1 MTLRPFKNNNDSPSK
16 LVIYIPVKLWRAAG
30 DFPLFGSP
38 SLVSLI
44 QRLLSP
50 LPTFPTFHITRT
62 LRNEDHVKNRNR
74 KTHKTGGRNLSLA
87 IV

>member
-38 SLVSLI
+38 SL
-44 QRLLSP
+44 LSP

-62 LRNEDHVKNRNR
+62 LRNADNAKNR
-74 KTHKTGGRNLSLA
+74 KSHKKLKLIPFHRL
-87 IV
+87 IVWSNW